1 MVRELKVYKNEES
14 LFKRPII
21 HGPPLIQFALPL
33 LIYTYYSTTATMKL
47 HFALSLFT
55 LAPIVWAADYL
66 STCSDC
72 RLASSDPPNLS
83 CACQSLDGS
92 DRTTTINLNTCII
105 NAGGILRQ
113 QRRLVVPDSSQRGP
127 SRGSDSTPLCSG
139 NFAGSCDSI
148 SYSANGDLKALCRNG
163 VKDDSDNWITINLST
178 YFFPPTCC
186 NHRLPFLV

>member
-1 MVRELKVYKNEES
+1 
-14 LFKRPII
+14 
-21 HGPPLIQFALPL
+21 
-33 LIYTYYSTTATMKL
+33 MKL

-83 CACQSLDGS
+83 CECQTLDGS

-113 QRRLVVPDSSQRGP
+113 QRR
-127 SRGSDSTPLCSG
+127 G

-163 VKDDSDNWITINLST
+163 VKDDSDNWITINLNDVLSN
-178 YFFPPTCC
+178 FDGNLGC
-186 NHRLPFLV
+186 